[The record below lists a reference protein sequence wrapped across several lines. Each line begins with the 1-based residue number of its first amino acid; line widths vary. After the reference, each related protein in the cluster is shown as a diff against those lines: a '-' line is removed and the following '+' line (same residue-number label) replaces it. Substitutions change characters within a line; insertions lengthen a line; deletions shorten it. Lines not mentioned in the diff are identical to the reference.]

1 MKLKWRFSGGVIF
14 SLILH
19 FSLSS
24 ALLYWYPGMIDRSGH
39 TRSEWSDFL
48 AKRILYF
55 GTDRNKAP
63 ETSPKKSTTTLFFP
77 DIVLHKKLKKPQL
90 IPQIKKKSSKPKLS
104 FKNILSQIEKFPE
117 RLKISRDSKKQ
128 FSRPVTSLLTLFSS
142 VSLQSQISGNGTGNL
157 NSVGLLN
164 YHKKLKDFLSERWI
178 VPINLIGSTNIV
190 VIQFEINK
198 DGRIIKYYREGSG
211 NNILYKSVKNLMKNL
226 QFLPSLPKSYQE
238 DSYNFGIRFSPA
250 NFKE

>member
-1 MKLKWRFSGGVIF
+1 M
-14 SLILH
+14 
-19 FSLSS
+19 
-24 ALLYWYPGMIDRSGH
+24 
-39 TRSEWSDFL
+39 
-48 AKRILYF
+48 
-55 GTDRNKAP
+55 
-63 ETSPKKSTTTLFFP
+63 
-77 DIVLHKKLKKPQL
+77 
-90 IPQIKKKSSKPKLS
+90 
-104 FKNILSQIEKFPE
+104 
-117 RLKISRDSKKQ
+117 
-128 FSRPVTSLLTLFSS
+128 TSLLTLFSS